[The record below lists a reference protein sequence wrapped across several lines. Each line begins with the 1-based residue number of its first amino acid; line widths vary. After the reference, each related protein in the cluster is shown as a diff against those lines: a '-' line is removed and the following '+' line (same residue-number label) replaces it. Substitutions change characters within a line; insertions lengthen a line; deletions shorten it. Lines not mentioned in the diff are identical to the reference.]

1 MTYIDTIPLET
12 LAQSSLR
19 SLLDQA
25 HDLKVPDALFF
36 QIMAHVPGY
45 SEALFDALYRSHVDG
60 NVDHILKEIIRIRLA
75 RQVQDPYFSNLRS
88 QAAKDAGLTEE
99 RIEAGCGDFEAD
111 KKFTKAEKWA
121 LKYSQIMYT
130 EPNTVFSDFYGEGK
144 KHYSEAEIMELG
156 AFIAFHYGMQV
167 FMRTLHAFPLQD
179 EDGNLLTQAES
190 VKYFNK

>member
-130 EPNTVFSDFYGEGK
+130 EPNTVFSDFYREGK